1 MWPCLGPP
9 LTTMHTLCTS
19 GFMDDVMTARNGP
32 YGAWLIG
39 RILKV
44 SHKGAALG
52 ASEVCDM
59 GRQDI
64 SVRRCQWTLS
74 KQL

>member
-1 MWPCLGPP
+1 
-9 LTTMHTLCTS
+9 MHTLCTS

-52 ASEVCDM
+52 AS
-59 GRQDI
+59 
-64 SVRRCQWTLS
+64 VRSAIWVVRIYPS
-74 KQL
+74 GDASGY